1 MSKKSQKIIPGTYR
15 AAYLSTPCTQSHPFA
30 PNRPEKEKER
40 YSYYFEVVEEIKF
53 DRGIKL
59 GLGTEI
65 DFCDV
70 QKNGSFEHFFYTIEH
85 FSVPVLF
92 TVVFSHFFRWVANI
106 SLYAKIHPKI
116 HERRS
121 FKLQRKVFWFILIG
135 RVHCWNL
142 PTRSW
147 GNCSAP

>member
-1 MSKKSQKIIPGTYR
+1 MQQTNRNNNTNKEQQKQLNPTR
-15 AAYLSTPCTQSHPFA
+15 TQSHPVA

-92 TVVFSHFFRWVANI
+92 TVVFFSFFQVGCKYFP
-106 SLYAKIHPKI
+106 L
-116 HERRS
+116 
-121 FKLQRKVFWFILIG
+121 
-135 RVHCWNL
+135 C
-142 PTRSW
+142 
-147 GNCSAP
+147 